1 MFYLEQRLNL
11 DIISIFVMLK
21 CLDSADQMRI
31 TTQERNIQKSK
42 TVLIDQ
48 LKHYIITCIFKDKLV
63 SINYEELGE
72 RLKII

>member
-11 DIISIFVMLK
+11 DIICDV